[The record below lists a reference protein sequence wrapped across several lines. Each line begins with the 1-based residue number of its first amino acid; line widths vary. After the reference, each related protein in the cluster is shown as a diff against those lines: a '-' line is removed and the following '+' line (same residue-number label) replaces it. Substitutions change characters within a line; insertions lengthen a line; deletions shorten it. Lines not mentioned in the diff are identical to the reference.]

1 MTFAGSREMGLLARL
16 DRFVH
21 RTRLDI
27 FTPFGGRRP
36 RNLRWLPLIGI
47 VAAAAGY
54 AMIVIVTR
62 GAGPWSLMLGGAAL
76 FIAGL
81 IITSVVPMFG
91 PPISYHQGVPL
102 DERDLSLGAR
112 AGHLAGRIMSLLAVI
127 GCFYFGFASMF
138 GSWMPQDVVEW
149 GLLGVVL
156 SGVHTAL
163 TVLAASWLQ
172 PPIDEEEA

>member
-1 MTFAGSREMGLLARL
+1 MGLLARL

-27 FTPFGGRRP
+27 FTPYAGQRP

-54 AMIVIVTR
+54 ATIVIVMR

-76 FIAGL
+76 FGTGL

-91 PPISYHQGVPL
+91 PPISHHQGVPL
-102 DERDLSLGAR
+102 DERDLSLRAR
-112 AGHLAGRIMSLLAVI
+112 AGDLAGRIISYLAVI
-127 GCFYFGFASMF
+127 GCFYFGFASLF
-138 GSWMPQDVVEW
+138 GTWMPRDAAEW
-149 GLLGVVL
+149 GLLAVVL
-156 SGVHTAL
+156 SVLHPEL
-163 TVLAASWLQ
+163 MVLAASWLQ
-172 PPIDEEEA
+172 PRLKEED